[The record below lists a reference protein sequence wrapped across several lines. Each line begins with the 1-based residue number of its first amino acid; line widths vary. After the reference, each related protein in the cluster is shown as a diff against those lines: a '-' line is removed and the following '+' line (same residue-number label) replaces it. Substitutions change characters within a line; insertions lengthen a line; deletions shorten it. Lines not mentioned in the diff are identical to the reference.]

1 MTLFF
6 LFSPP
11 TRKEQVT
18 AVPKK
23 KNILLDKLKE
33 SLASVLPI
41 TGIVLLLTSTIAPLP
56 VGAMMA
62 FVIGAIMLIFGM
74 ALFTLGTEM
83 AMTPLGERVGV
94 VMTKSR
100 NLKIIIPVC
109 FAIGVMITMSE
120 PDLTVLAT
128 QVPSIPNMAIILSVA
143 VGVGAFLVVALLRIV
158 IGIRLSNM
166 LVAFYALVFIL
177 AFFAP
182 NEFLAVAFDS
192 GGVTTGPMTV
202 PFIMAL
208 GVGISSIRSDK
219 HAENDSFGMVAL
231 CSVGPI
237 LAVLVLSLIYRP
249 GESLYTPAV
258 VPEIENSR
266 ELALLF
272 VKGLPAY
279 ISEVF
284 IALAPILAFFLI
296 FQLFFLKLPMRS
308 FLRYAIGLLYTYVG
322 LVLFLTGVNVG
333 FMPVGMELGRVIAS
347 QSVRWL
353 LIPIGMVIGYFIVAA
368 EPAVHVLNKQVEEL
382 TNGNI
387 TAREMQLGLSMGV
400 ALSVGMAMLRI
411 LTGISILWFL
421 IPGYAIAL
429 LMTFRVSQ
437 MFTGVAFDSGG
448 VASGPMTAAFL
459 SPLAMGACEALG
471 GNMMTEA
478 FGIVAMV
485 AMTPLVTIQLLGL
498 RDQLRR
504 RSHAPAPK
512 AAAPDDFVWY
522 YDGEEGDA

>member
-1 MTLFF
+1 M
-6 LFSPP
+6 
-11 TRKEQVT
+11 
-18 AVPKK
+18 PKK

-166 LVAFYALVFIL
+166 LVVFYALVFIL

-208 GVGISSIRSDK
+208 GVGISSIRSDR

-249 GESLYTPAV
+249 GESLYTPAA
-258 VPEIENSR
+258 VPEIGDSR
-266 ELALLF
+266 
-272 VKGLPAY
+272 
-279 ISEVF
+279 
-284 IALAPILAFFLI
+284 
-296 FQLFFLKLPMRS
+296 
-308 FLRYAIGLLYTYVG
+308 
-322 LVLFLTGVNVG
+322 
-333 FMPVGMELGRVIAS
+333 
-347 QSVRWL
+347 
-353 LIPIGMVIGYFIVAA
+353 
-368 EPAVHVLNKQVEEL
+368 
-382 TNGNI
+382 
-387 TAREMQLGLSMGV
+387 
-400 ALSVGMAMLRI
+400 
-411 LTGISILWFL
+411 
-421 IPGYAIAL
+421 
-429 LMTFRVSQ
+429 
-437 MFTGVAFDSGG
+437 
-448 VASGPMTAAFL
+448 
-459 SPLAMGACEALG
+459 
-471 GNMMTEA
+471 
-478 FGIVAMV
+478 
-485 AMTPLVTIQLLGL
+485 
-498 RDQLRR
+498 
-504 RSHAPAPK
+504 
-512 AAAPDDFVWY
+512 
-522 YDGEEGDA
+522 

>member
-1 MTLFF
+1 MKQAAASWYKENRILCGARPHDAII
-6 LFSPP
+6 FSFPL
-11 TRKEQVT
+11 RHERSSDCR
-18 AVPKK
+18 AKK

-166 LVAFYALVFIL
+166 LVVFYALVFIL

-208 GVGISSIRSDK
+208 GVGHLPPSAATGTPRTTASAWWRS
-219 HAENDSFGMVAL
+219 
-231 CSVGPI
+231 
-237 LAVLVLSLIYRP
+237 
-249 GESLYTPAV
+249 
-258 VPEIENSR
+258 
-266 ELALLF
+266 
-272 VKGLPAY
+272 
-279 ISEVF
+279 
-284 IALAPILAFFLI
+284 APWG
-296 FQLFFLKLPMRS
+296 RS
-308 FLRYAIGLLYTYVG
+308 W
-322 LVLFLTGVNVG
+322 
-333 FMPVGMELGRVIAS
+333 PC
-347 QSVRWL
+347 W
-353 LIPIGMVIGYFIVAA
+353 
-368 EPAVHVLNKQVEEL
+368 
-382 TNGNI
+382 
-387 TAREMQLGLSMGV
+387 
-400 ALSVGMAMLRI
+400 
-411 LTGISILWFL
+411 
-421 IPGYAIAL
+421 
-429 LMTFRVSQ
+429 
-437 MFTGVAFDSGG
+437 
-448 VASGPMTAAFL
+448 
-459 SPLAMGACEALG
+459 C
-471 GNMMTEA
+471 
-478 FGIVAMV
+478 
-485 AMTPLVTIQLLGL
+485 
-498 RDQLRR
+498 
-504 RSHAPAPK
+504 
-512 AAAPDDFVWY
+512 
-522 YDGEEGDA
+522 

>member
-1 MTLFF
+1 MTP
-6 LFSPP
+6 LFSLFPSD
-11 TRKEQVT
+11 TKGAVT

-166 LVAFYALVFIL
+166 LVVFYALVFIL

-208 GVGISSIRSDK
+208 GVGISSIRSDR

-249 GESLYTPAV
+249 GESLYTPAA
-258 VPEIENSR
+258 VPEIGDSR

-284 IALAPILAFFLI
+284 VALAPILAFFLI

-368 EPAVHVLNKQVEEL
+368 EPAVHVLNKQVE
-382 TNGNI
+382 TI
-387 TAREMQLGLSMGV
+387 TAGAIPQKAMSASLSIGVSISLGL
-400 ALSVGMAMLRI
+400 AMTRV
-411 LTGISILWFL
+411 LTGLSIMWFL
-421 IPGYAIAL
+421 IPGYALAL
-429 LMTFRVSQ
+429 ILTKFVPKI
-437 MFTGVAFDSGG
+437 FTSIAFDSGG
-448 VASGPMTAAFL
+448 VASGPMTATFL
-459 SPLAMGACEALG
+459 LPFAVGACDALG
-471 GNMMTEA
+471 GSIVSDA
-478 FGIVAMV
+478 FGVVAMV
-485 AMTPLVTIQLLGL
+485 AMTPLITIQLLGVFYQFKL
-498 RDQLRR
+498 KRQ
-504 RSHAPAPK
+504 SSIEPEIEMSAPE
-512 AAAPDDFVWY
+512 D
-522 YDGEEGDA
+522 EEIIEL

>member
-6 LFSPP
+6 SFPPP

-56 VGAMMA
+56 VGSMMA

-208 GVGISSIRSDK
+208 GVGISSIRSDR

-249 GESLYTPAV
+249 GESLYTPAA
-258 VPEIENSR
+258 VPEKEAPADLHGNSLLVVEDN
-266 ELALLF
+266 ELNMDIVEFMLKSTGAEV
-272 VKGLPAY
+272 VKAFDGESAVRAFTADPAGY
-279 ISEVF
+279 D
-284 IALAPILAFFLI
+284 AILMDL
-296 FQLFFLKLPMRS
+296 M
-308 FLRYAIGLLYTYVG
+308 
-322 LVLFLTGVNVG
+322 
-333 FMPVGMELGRVIAS
+333 MPVMDGYAAAKAIRASGQTRAGTVPIIAMSANAYAEDVKKCLDSGMNAHISKPLFKDV
-347 QSVRWL
+347 
-353 LIPIGMVIGYFIVAA
+353 
-368 EPAVHVLNKQVEEL
+368 
-382 TNGNI
+382 
-387 TAREMQLGLSMGV
+387 
-400 ALSVGMAMLRI
+400 MLR
-411 LTGISILWFL
+411 T
-421 IPGYAIAL
+421 IA
-429 LMTFRVSQ
+429 R
-437 MFTGVAFDSGG
+437 
-448 VASGPMTAAFL
+448 
-459 SPLAMGACEALG
+459 
-471 GNMMTEA
+471 
-478 FGIVAMV
+478 
-485 AMTPLVTIQLLGL
+485 
-498 RDQLRR
+498 
-504 RSHAPAPK
+504 
-512 AAAPDDFVWY
+512 FV
-522 YDGEEGDA
+522 